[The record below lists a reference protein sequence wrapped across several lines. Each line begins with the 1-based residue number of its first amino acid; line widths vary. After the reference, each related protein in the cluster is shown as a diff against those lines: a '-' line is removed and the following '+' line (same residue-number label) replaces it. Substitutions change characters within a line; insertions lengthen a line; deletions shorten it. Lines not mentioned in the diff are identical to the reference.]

1 MHNAWCYVV
10 TSSLAL
16 AHMRDVTHVGAR
28 PQRTE
33 TLFFHG
39 LFGGH
44 GPDQVGWN
52 HQPVEI
58 QSPRKWSCGEKTFFR
73 PAMRQ
78 FHYYLLLDLPIKNRH
93 SYIMVY
99 PNFPMFLLCVSYF
112 AQKFCMNIPWFSQVI
127 TASSWQLAQY
137 LVADAS
143 HRRLLLSAAARSAAT
158 AAWELAEAG
167 VRCSTVC
174 PFFWATMVKQQ
185 IQRINID
192 KYLQWY
198 WYVSLQRIMIHYNY
212 IELLFLDCAVM
223 SRTRCS
229 QT

>member
-1 MHNAWCYVV
+1 MHNAWCYACRRAPTKDRNVV
-10 TSSLAL
+10 LSWAIWGSWPRSS
-16 AHMRDVTHVGAR
+16 
-28 PQRTE
+28 
-33 TLFFHG
+33 G
-39 LFGGH
+39 LKPPTGGDSI
-44 GPDQVGWN
+44 PKKM
-52 HQPVEI
+52 I
-58 QSPRKWSCGEKTFFR
+58 LRRKNIFP

-127 TASSWQLAQY
+127 TASPWQLAQY

-198 WYVSLQRIMIHYNY
+198 WYVSLQRRMIHYNY